1 MLRRCGGRFLAALLM
16 GFMLLVPC
24 SPAQASGAEVHAPA
38 LTQNSEAVIL
48 TGSFGLSL
56 SPALVDAVNHGI
68 PLVFQMEVELKRAR
82 WYWTDEIL
90 YRARINR
97 RLTFN
102 TLVRNYRVTE
112 GSTGS
117 NFLNLE
123 DAVAYIA
130 RPVEWRLPAGQ
141 ARTGETI
148 DVALR
153 FRLDPA
159 FLPKPFQ
166 VVSIGDRDWR
176 IDSDWRNF
184 RMTVPTV
191 MGAK

>member
-1 MLRRCGGRFLAALLM
+1 MLRRYRGGVVLAWLLSL
-16 GFMLLVPC
+16 GLWAQSL
-24 SPAQASGAEVHAPA
+24 PAKAAGAEVHPPV

-48 TGSFGLSL
+48 TSSFGLKL

-68 PLVFQMEVELKRAR
+68 PLVFQMEVELKRSR

-90 YRARINR
+90 YRTQINR
-97 RLTFN
+97 RLTYN
-102 TLVRNYRVTE
+102 TLVRNYRVSE

-141 ARTGETI
+141 AKTGEMI

-184 RMTVPTV
+184 RLTVPTA